1 MPIIKL
7 YLAGYTAFNLKPFSD
22 ARVRTICCTIWLSVV
37 CTLTVL
43 IILTKKGFCTNS
55 YKHHY

>member
-1 MPIIKL
+1 MMPIIKL

-22 ARVRTICCTIWLSVV
+22 TRVHSICFTLWLSVV

-43 IILTKKGFCTNS
+43 II
-55 YKHHY
+55 